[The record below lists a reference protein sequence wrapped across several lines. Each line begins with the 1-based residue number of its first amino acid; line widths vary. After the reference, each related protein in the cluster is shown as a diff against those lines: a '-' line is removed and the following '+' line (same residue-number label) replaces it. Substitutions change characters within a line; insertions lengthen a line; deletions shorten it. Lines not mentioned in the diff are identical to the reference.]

1 VTTYNLPAYQL
12 EVAVLA
18 IRLTRKGARKQPFYR
33 IVVAEKES
41 RRDGRFVEIVGYYNP
56 CRQPAELKLDRE
68 RISYWMARGAQPSD
82 TVRDLIR
89 KNDQQTAAA

>member
-1 VTTYNLPAYQL
+1 V

-82 TVRDLIR
+82 TVRNLIR
-89 KNDQQTAAA
+89 KNDQQAAAA

>member
-1 VTTYNLPAYQL
+1 M
-12 EVAVLA
+12 LA

-82 TVRDLIR
+82 TVRNLIR
-89 KNDQQTAAA
+89 KNDQQAAAA

>member
-1 VTTYNLPAYQL
+1 
-12 EVAVLA
+12 
-18 IRLTRKGARKQPFYR
+18 
-33 IVVAEKES
+33 
-41 RRDGRFVEIVGYYNP
+41 VEIVGYYNP

>member
-1 VTTYNLPAYQL
+1 M
-12 EVAVLA
+12 LA